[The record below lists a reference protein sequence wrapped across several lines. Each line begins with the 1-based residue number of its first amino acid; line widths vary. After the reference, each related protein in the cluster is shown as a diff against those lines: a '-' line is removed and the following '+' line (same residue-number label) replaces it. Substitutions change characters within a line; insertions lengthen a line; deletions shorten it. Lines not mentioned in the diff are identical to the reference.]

1 MQISMDL
8 INGIAVG
15 AEFVPES
22 EEHENTIIVDI
33 IIFRFLI
40 QW

>member
-1 MQISMDL
+1 MQISIDL

-15 AEFVPES
+15 VEFVPES
-22 EEHENTIIVDI
+22 EENENTIIVDI
-33 IIFRFLI
+33 IIFRLLI